1 MTNQELFQAALGLTD
16 PWRVDRSE
24 FDAAAH
30 RLDLY
35 LDFARGARFP
45 CPMGDEASCP
55 VHDTTDKTWRHLDFF
70 QHQAYLHA
78 RVPRVDCPAHG
89 VHLVDV
95 PWARPDTGFTLLFE
109 ALLMAMLAEM
119 PVKAVADVVG
129 EWDTRLWRVVGHYVS
144 RARDALSMEG
154 VTKVGIDETSARRH
168 HDYITVFVDLDARR
182 VLFATEGKN
191 AATLGRFAKDL
202 VAHGGD
208 ADAVADVCCDLSN
221 PFVAGVKAHL
231 PNAAVTFDRYHL
243 AQLLSLAL
251 DQVRRVEA
259 KAQPELLAKTRYL
272 WLHRPDNLSEAQA
285 ARLAYVLAKGS
296 TLKTARAYG
305 WRLRFDAFFNQPAD
319 MAGAYLEAWW
329 RGAVHSRLEPIV
341 RFAHTV
347 RDHFDGIL
355 RWHTTRISN
364 GILEAINSLIQAA
377 KRRARGYRTKA
388 NLITMTYLIAG
399 KLDLAVTHTK

>member
-16 PWRVDRSE
+16 PWRVASSE

-89 VHLVDV
+89 VHLADV

-305 WRLRFDAFFNQPAD
+305 WRLRFDAFFNQPAEL
-319 MAGAYLEAWW
+319 AGAYLEAWW

-364 GILEAINSLIQAA
+364 GILEATNSLIQAA